1 MDINISNSLKITGI
15 ILSLLKLLKNLMLNR
30 ENYKIRNAGL
40 IIFKLLP
47 ILLVLVCLIVA
58 KSTPTLGQDRAIAF
72 KRAASL
78 DNGVSISWLEQTWD
92 PKAITNNRITAADF
106 KLLKTLSFKSV
117 RLPVAFEHYAA
128 QKIPIATV
136 LKRIDEVWKHCN
148 NNGLKL
154 VIDYHYGSL
163 NDTNYTVETQVIIKT
178 WVMLTKRYLNVP
190 ADKLFFE
197 IYNEPPPMSP
207 QLWKD
212 AAYNIVN
219 AIRKIDQKRTLLV
232 GASNYNSIYELSR
245 LVRLP
250 DENLIY
256 TFHFYEPFFFTHQ
269 GAAWIGNQ
277 VATTGVPFPYN
288 VENFPALN
296 PKAKGTWGETNY
308 YQYKTDG
315 NEQSVKDKLQ
325 IVKNWS
331 ARYYVPV
338 ICSEY
343 GVYNQYANL
352 DSRCR
357 YIKAVRTNLKQMQ
370 MPGMLWDYDGNFSIF
385 KGKPGFTTLPD
396 CMKDAIGYAPKK

>member
-1 MDINISNSLKITGI
+1 MILKI
-15 ILSLLKLLKNLMLNR
+15 
-30 ENYKIRNAGL
+30 ENYKINSNAPV
-40 IIFKLLP
+40 IFKLLR
-47 ILLVLVCLIVA
+47 ISLVLVCLNVA
-58 KSTPTLGQDRAIAF
+58 KSTPTLGQDRAVTF

-92 PKAITNNRITAADF
+92 PQAIKHSQVTAADF
-106 KLLKTLSFKSV
+106 KLLKTLGFKSV
-117 RLPVAFEHYAA
+117 RLPVAFEYFAA
-128 QKIPIATV
+128 QKVPLATV
-136 LKRIDEVWKHCN
+136 LARIDEVWKYCN

-154 VIDYHYGSL
+154 VVDYHYGSL
-163 NDTNYTVETQVIIKT
+163 NDTNYVAETQIISKT
-178 WVMLTKRYLNVP
+178 WVMLAKRYIKIP
-190 ADKLFFE
+190 ANQLFFE
-197 IYNEPPPMSP
+197 LYNEPPPMNP

-212 AAYNIVN
+212 AAYNIIN
-219 AIRKIDQKRTLLV
+219 AIRKVDHKRTLLV

-269 GAAWIGNQ
+269 GATWVGNQ

-288 VENFPALN
+288 VEKFPVLN

-308 YQYKTDG
+308 YQYKSDG

-338 ICSEY
+338 ICTEY
-343 GVYNQYANL
+343 GVYNQYADL
-352 DSRCR
+352 ESRCR

-370 MPGMLWDYDGNFSIF
+370 MPGMLWDYNGNFSLF
-385 KGKPGFTTLPD
+385 KGKPSLANLPD
-396 CMKDAIGYAPKK
+396 CMKDAIGYGLKK